1 MPKTT
6 EIAALLENEPGTFG
20 RVCRAF
26 AEHRVNIVGC
36 MSAPEQGRGLV
47 RFVVDNVEMA
57 KKALDNQGLSYRET
71 AVASIRFLH
80 RPGELARAAARLG
93 DAEINIDYV
102 YCGVDPNTYMPVI
115 IFGVAD
121 AELAASILDRSSA
134 AA

>member
-1 MPKTT
+1 MPKTI
-6 EIAALLENEPGTFG
+6 ERDVLLENQPGILG

-26 AEHRVNIVGC
+26 AEHRVNIVAC
-36 MSAPEQGRGLV
+36 ASMPEQGHSVV
-47 RFVVDNVEMA
+47 RFVVDHVEMA
-57 KKALDNQGLSYRET
+57 KKALDNEGLSYRET
-71 AVASIRFLH
+71 AVASVRFLH

-115 IFGVAD
+115 IFGVGD
-121 AELAASILDRSSA
+121 VDLAASILDRSSA

>member
-1 MPKTT
+1 MPKSA
-6 EIAALLENEPGTFG
+6 EIAVVLENEPGTFG
-20 RVCRAF
+20 RVCRLF
-26 AEHRVNIVGC
+26 AEHRVNIVAC
-36 MSAPEQGRGLV
+36 MSMPEQGHGLV
-47 RFVVDNVEMA
+47 RFVVDHVEVA
-57 KKALDNQGLSYRET
+57 KKALDNEGLSYRET

-93 DAEINIDYV
+93 DEEINIDYL

-121 AELAASILDRSSA
+121 VELAASILDRSSA